1 MTQLSEQVIISLENA
16 QADLREALGFASKSE
31 EPLINISISQILHA
45 TDEVLKHY
53 EKRKIS
59 FDDVLRQRFGNI

>member
-31 EPLINISISQILHA
+31 EPMINISISQILHA

-59 FDDVLRQRFGNI
+59 FEYVMRNRFGNI